1 MALVQCRIWDRC
13 DFKRLNIQT
22 TSGDNSYI
30 VLRFVLDYALNK
42 RHFRAARLPREK
54 ESKLVFLF
62 VENVES
68 EGLRDV
74 WWGWGGGGG
83 AFVRVRGCKGE
94 GGIE

>member
-1 MALVQCRIWDRC
+1 MYSA
-13 DFKRLNIQT
+13 
-22 TSGDNSYI
+22 
-30 VLRFVLDYALNK
+30 
-42 RHFRAARLPREK
+42 
-54 ESKLVFLF
+54 KLVFLF

-74 WWGWGGGGG
+74 WWGWGGGG